1 MQRSGFRCPSR
12 LDGMDIVRGRGAL
25 DYALVA
31 VAVTLALAGALIAA
45 QEPVRRYKPMITV
58 DHPAMAAV
66 VPGGDAVARL
76 VGRLAR
82 GEAMWPRGPDG
93 HGYLPSVLAALD
105 VPVES
110 QMLVFSK
117 TSVQAAHIS
126 PSRPR
131 AIYFNDDVMVAHV
144 PGTPGVEVIAID
156 PARGPVFYAMTF
168 GGSAAPTFTATESCL
183 KCHHGPNTAGVPGIY
198 VGSVIPG
205 PTGAPLRD
213 QSAIITDQTTPFA
226 ERWGGWY
233 VTARRGEPTA
243 RANAV
248 AANPAAPASLVRES
262 ARNLTT
268 LFGVVDP
275 AGYLAPTSDIVALM
289 TFEHQTQTTNR
300 ITRVGW
306 QARVAVAAMPDNVL
320 AYPGLAA
327 DLADLVDFLTFDNEV
342 PLPAPV
348 EGISSFA
355 TTFSARGPR
364 DATGRSLRDFSL
376 RQRLFRYPV
385 SFLIYSPAFAALPD
399 DVRTEVYRRIH
410 TRLTRPD
417 ASARRHGASA
427 ADRRAAVA
435 IIRNTVADLP
445 PFWR

>member
-1 MQRSGFRCPSR
+1 
-12 LDGMDIVRGRGAL
+12 MDAVHRRGTLGGAL
-25 DYALVA
+25 VVCALA
-31 VAVTLALAGALIAA
+31 STLATA
-45 QEPVRRYKPMITV
+45 QAPVRRYKPLIAV
-58 DHPAMAAV
+58 DHPAMAPVA
-66 VPGGDAVARL
+66 PAGDAVARL

-82 GEAMWPRGPDG
+82 GEATLRPGPGG

-117 TSVQAAHIS
+117 TSLQAAHIS

-131 AIYFNDDVMVAHV
+131 AVYFSDDVMVAHV
-144 PGTPGVEVIAID
+144 PGTPGVEAIAID
-156 PARGPVFYAMTF
+156 SVRGPVFYAMTF
-168 GGSAAPTFTATESCL
+168 GAGGAPTFTATDSCL

-213 QSAIITDQTTPFA
+213 ESAIITDQTTPFA

-233 VTARRGEPTA
+233 VTARRGEPAA

-248 AANPAAPASLVRES
+248 AANPADPASLVRES

-268 LFGVVDP
+268 LFGVVEP
-275 AGYLAPTSDIVALM
+275 AGYLAPASDIVALM
-289 TFEHQTQTTNR
+289 TFEHQTQTANL
-300 ITRVGW
+300 ITRVAW
-306 QARVAVAAMPDNVL
+306 QARVAAAAMPDNVL
-320 AYPGLAA
+320 AHPGLAT
-327 DLADLVDFLTFDNEV
+327 DLADLVDYLTFDNEV

-348 EGISSFA
+348 EGVSSFA
-355 TTFSARGPR
+355 STFAARGPR
-364 DATGRSLRDFSL
+364 DATGRSLRDFS
-376 RQRLFRYPV
+376 RGRWLFRYPV
-385 SFLIYSPAFAALPD
+385 SYLIYSPAFAALPGG
-399 DVRTEVYRRIH
+399 VRTEIYRRIYG
-410 TRLTRPD
+410 RLTRPD
-417 ASARRHGASA
+417 APARGRGSAA

-435 IIRNTVADLP
+435 IIRDTVAGLP

>member
-1 MQRSGFRCPSR
+1 
-12 LDGMDIVRGRGAL
+12 MDAVHRRGTLGGAL
-25 DYALVA
+25 VVCALA
-31 VAVTLALAGALIAA
+31 STLATA
-45 QEPVRRYKPMITV
+45 QAPVRRYKPLIAV
-58 DHPAMAAV
+58 DHPAMAPVA
-66 VPGGDAVARL
+66 PAGDAVAQL
-76 VGRLAR
+76 VERLAR
-82 GEAMWPRGPDG
+82 GEATLRPGPGG

-117 TSVQAAHIS
+117 TSLQAAHIS

-131 AIYFNDDVMVAHV
+131 AVYFSDDVIVAHV
-144 PGTPGVEVIAID
+144 PGTPGVEAIAID
-156 PARGPVFYAMTF
+156 SVRGPVFYAMTF
-168 GGSAAPTFTATESCL
+168 GAGGAPTFTATDSCL

-213 QSAIITDQTTPFA
+213 ESAIITDQTTPFA

-233 VTARRGEPTA
+233 VTARRGEPAA

-248 AANPAAPASLVRES
+248 AANPADPASLVRES

-268 LFGVVDP
+268 LFGVVEP
-275 AGYLAPTSDIVALM
+275 AGYLVPASDIVALM
-289 TFEHQTQTTNR
+289 TFEHQTQTINL
-300 ITRVGW
+300 ITRVAW
-306 QARVAVAAMPDNVL
+306 QARVAAAAMPDNVL
-320 AYPGLAA
+320 AHPGLAT
-327 DLADLVDFLTFDNEV
+327 DLADLVDYLTFDNEV

-348 EGISSFA
+348 EGVSSFA
-355 TTFSARGPR
+355 STFAARGPR

-376 RQRLFRYPV
+376 RNRLFRYPV
-385 SFLIYSPAFAALPD
+385 SYLIYSPAFAALPGG
-399 DVRTEVYRRIH
+399 VRIEIYRRIH
-410 TRLTRPD
+410 ARLTRPD
-417 ASARRHGASA
+417 APARGRGSAA

-435 IIRNTVADLP
+435 IIRDTVAGLP

>member
-1 MQRSGFRCPSR
+1 
-12 LDGMDIVRGRGAL
+12 MDAVHGRGTL
-25 DYALVA
+25 GGALV
-31 VAVTLALAGALIAA
+31 VFALAAALAAA
-45 QEPVRRYKPMITV
+45 QAPARRYKPPIAV

-66 VPGGDAVARL
+66 VPAGDAVARL

-82 GEAMWPRGPDG
+82 GEATLRRGSGG
-93 HGYLPSVLAALD
+93 HGYLAAVLAALE

-117 TSVQAAHIS
+117 TSLQAPHIS

-131 AIYFNDDVMVAHV
+131 AVYFSDDVMVAHV
-144 PGTPGVEVIAID
+144 PGTPGVEAIALD
-156 PARGPVFYAMTF
+156 PVRGPVFYAMTF
-168 GGSAAPTFTATESCL
+168 GVGGAPTFTTTETCL

-213 QSAIITDQTTPFA
+213 ESAIIADQTTPFA

-233 VTARRGEPTA
+233 VTARRGEPAA

-248 AANPAAPASLVRES
+248 AANPADPASLVRES

-289 TFEHQTQTTNR
+289 TFEHQTQTANL
-300 ITRVGW
+300 ITRVAW
-306 QARVAVAAMPDNVL
+306 QARVATAAMPDNVL
-320 AYPGLAA
+320 AHPGLVV
-327 DLADLVDFLTFDNEV
+327 DLADLVDYLTFDNEV

-348 EGISSFA
+348 EGVSSFA
-355 TTFSARGPR
+355 RTFAARGPR
-364 DATGRSLRDFSL
+364 DATGRSLREFNL
-376 RQRLFRYPV
+376 RKRLFRYPV
-385 SFLIYSPAFAALPD
+385 SYLIYSPALAALPGG
-399 DVRTEVYRRIH
+399 VRAEIYRRIH
-410 TRLTRPD
+410 ARLTRPD
-417 ASARRHGASA
+417 APVRGRGPSA

-435 IIRNTVADLP
+435 IVRETVAGLP